1 MDLTRHFFDHW
12 GNRPAP
18 DEPCNARRA
27 TSGRAPLPPPRALR
41 TSRRAARFGE
51 RPAVLALRS
60 FPRASRRDAPAGR
73 ARQPAPLSADA
84 LTDPPAPPGPA
95 RRLARLCA
103 PPARV
108 SATTTTSCGGRA
120 SNPPSAPTFS
130 PVAEPSSHPRAPAA
144 LSATPATLIRARAP
158 LDRAL
163 SRLRALAPARARDAQ
178 VALLE
183 LEVDDELELDPSRRR
198 HDFSRRCR
206 IRTTSNRG
214 SSAPSLCARTTCRP
228 ATFF

>member
-1 MDLTRHFFDHW
+1 M
-12 GNRPAP
+12 GRPAP

-27 TSGRAPLPPPRALR
+27 TECGRAPLPPPCALR
-41 TSRRAARFGE
+41 RAPGAASFGR
-51 RPAVLALRS
+51 RPAVLAALAMLC
-60 FPRASRRDAPAGR
+60 ASRRDAPAGS

-144 LSATPATLIRARAP
+144 LSATPAILIRARAP

-183 LEVDDELELDPSRRR
+183 LEVDVELELDASRRR